1 MLLHAILKGK
11 SVFPAVADE
20 QGPLG
25 QQTEPQNCAE
35 VSAEAKASAVFGSE
49 DRLMVVKFLSVPIVF
64 IKMFCVSKNMS
75 RNDFGFESLY

>member
-1 MLLHAILKGK
+1 MLLHAVLKGK

-25 QQTEPQNCAE
+25 QQPDHRTVLK

-49 DRLMVVKFLSVPIVF
+49 DRLMVVKFLSVPI
-64 IKMFCVSKNMS
+64 MFCVSKNMS